1 MAVEAKSGKLV
12 LVQLGTGVTATTIA
26 TAKQN
31 SLTINN
37 SVVDT
42 TTKKENGWGS
52 TLSGG
57 GVREMTTTLEGI
69 YHNTE
74 YDRTLRNYGMD
85 GTSNEYTI
93 INGHGD
99 KWEGKFVITSYGVG
113 GEMGGAETFTAS
125 LKNDGEIV
133 YTQGAV

>member
-1 MAVEAKSGKLV
+1 MEEAKSGKLV
-12 LVQLGTGVTATTIA
+12 LVQLGEGVGAVTIA

-31 SLTINN
+31 SLSINN

-57 GVREMTTTLEGI
+57 GVREMTTSIEGV
-69 YHNTE
+69 YHNTA
-74 YDRTLRNYGMD
+74 YDRTLRQYGMD
-85 GTSNEYTI
+85 GTSNVYTI

-99 KWEGKFVITSYGVG
+99 KWIGNFVITAYGVG

-125 LKNDGEIV
+125 LKNDGEVV